1 MILVKIHLGF
11 ALIFQVTDEIWN
23 LNNPRIRPN
32 EEYILCNWN
41 KEDFYDTKLINK
53 WILKQ
58 YKEDDGHF
66 KRKAREKYYAKTKK
80 VNL

>member
-41 KEDFYDTKLINK
+41 KEDFYPTKIDNR
-53 WILKQ
+53 WILKE
-58 YKEDDGHF
+58 YKEDDGPF
-66 KRKAREKYYAKTKK
+66 KRKAREKYWEKRK
-80 VNL
+80 